1 MPEGTVEAYEGLRR
15 QVVQPDGG
23 GEPLEGR
30 GIHMRCGLAAWAL
43 MRPSIVRARPPE
55 SPLPSGPE
63 SPVLDSVGAELVR
76 LVAGLILST
85 RLEGFLHA

>member
-1 MPEGTVEAYEGLRR
+1 M
-15 QVVQPDGG
+15 
-23 GEPLEGR
+23 EGR

-43 MRPSIVRARPPE
+43 MRSIVRARPPE
-55 SPLPSGPE
+55 SPLQFGSE